1 MKHWGTSLGWWYW
14 LAVGSCLALALTV
27 PSPPALAAAIAFAAA
42 QAAQFRMRTGRWRA
56 LAVQVR
62 IAFMLPLLA
71 GCLPPLAFIHW
82 MQLAGIA
89 VRVAFDYCLLART
102 LSLMPWNRRSPL
114 DLALVRDTY
123 LTPPSCW
130 RPGFRSP
137 TDSAGPRG
145 SKRSHAAP

>member
-1 MKHWGTSLGWWYW
+1 
-14 LAVGSCLALALTV
+14 VGASLALASIV
-27 PSPPALAAAIAFAAA
+27 PSPAALAATFALAAAQVAH
-42 QAAQFRMRTGRWRA
+42 FRIRTGRWRA

-71 GCLPPLAFIHW
+71 GCLQPLAFIHW

-102 LSLMPWNRRSPL
+102 LSLMPWNRRSAL

-137 TDSAGPRG
+137 ADMAGPRG
-145 SKRSHAAP
+145 RASSHAEL

>member
-1 MKHWGTSLGWWYW
+1 M
-14 LAVGSCLALALTV
+14 GSCLALALIV
-27 PSPPALAAAIAFAAA
+27 PSTAALAAVFALAAA
-42 QAAQFRMRTGRWRA
+42 QVTHFRLRTGRWRA

-102 LSLMPWNRRSPL
+102 LSLMPWNRRSAL

-123 LTPPSCW
+123 LTPPSRW
-130 RPGFRSP
+130 RPGFKSQQHTAVSLERAS
-137 TDSAGPRG
+137 
-145 SKRSHAAP
+145 SHGVR